1 MLKARRNATTP
12 IGNCEDNW
20 LMRVTIGA
28 HVQTYGSVFPSFGR
42 KWTFIGRSVF
52 DIRVLLFC

>member
-20 LMRVTIGA
+20 LVRGA
-28 HVQTYGSVFPSFGR
+28 VVVALTFRLVALSFPR
-42 KWTFIGRSVF
+42 LAANER
-52 DIRVLLFC
+52 LLGDPSSI

>member
-20 LMRVTIGA
+20 LVRVAIGA
-28 HVQTYGSVFPSFGR
+28 HVQTCGSVFPSFGS
-42 KWTFIGRSVF
+42 K
-52 DIRVLLFC
+52 